1 MILVHLAN
9 ILLLFGIT
17 FIFIYYGSNF
27 GSHSDNDSPQSF
39 KSSWEKYSWFSL
51 VLYFCQYL
59 ALLALPQA
67 VFNFLGFILF
77 NPFPDDPQIKVKT
90 DCKHNLIYY
99 IKIPTLNK
107 IFVIPFQKSI
117 LLPDSA
123 PFICFRVVT
132 RGDYSNLVQNNV
144 QKNIDTCLDVGLRN
158 FIVEVVADKSIS
170 ITPSLYA
177 CEVVVPI
184 DYQTKSGALFK
195 ARALQYCLEKGVNIK
210 TLCKLLFGEYKYSYW
225 YLLFQISGKSTE
237 WWRLGGSSWWRNP
250 SVCQ

>member
-1 MILVHLAN
+1 
-9 ILLLFGIT
+9 
-17 FIFIYYGSNF
+17 
-27 GSHSDNDSPQSF
+27 
-39 KSSWEKYSWFSL
+39 
-51 VLYFCQYL
+51 L

-132 RGDYSNLVQNNV
+132 RGDYSNLVQTNV

-184 DYQTKSGALFK
+184 DYQTKSGAMFK
-195 ARALQYCLEKGVNIK
+195 ARALQYCLEKGVIIK

-225 YLLFQISGKSTE
+225 HLLFQISGKSTE
-237 WWRLGGSSWWRNP
+237 
-250 SVCQ
+250 